1 MSEKE
6 KDMGHST
13 VRYSVTDGVGTVTLN
28 RPDSMNAIDADTH
41 VALQEVLRQADY
53 DPDAR
58 VIVLTGEGRAF
69 CAGGDIKGMK
79 GKTSFGDPSR
89 VLSVGRDLID
99 LLVRIETPL
108 IAKVNGSAV
117 GLGATIALYC
127 DVVCMDE
134 EARIGD
140 RHVNVGLVAGDG
152 GAAIWPMLV
161 GPAKAKEMLMT
172 GRLIS
177 GKEAEAIGLVA
188 YALPRDELAGK
199 VQEIANELKALPPYA
214 VKATRASVNK
224 LIQESTSSVLDLS
237 LAYEHLSMKTNDH
250 QEAVAAFMQ
259 KRQGVFHGN

>member
-1 MSEKE
+1 MEN
-6 KDMGHST
+6 ST
-13 VRYSVTDGVGTVTLN
+13 VSYRVSDGVGTITLN
-28 RPDSMNAIDADTH
+28 RPDVMNAIDADTH
-41 VALQEVLRQADY
+41 LALQHALKRADH
-53 DPDAR
+53 DPEAR

-69 CAGGDIKGMK
+69 CAGGDIKGMQ
-79 GKTSFGDPSR
+79 GKTAFGDPSR

-99 LLVRIETPL
+99 LLVRTETPL
-108 IAKVNGSAV
+108 IAKVNGSAI

-152 GAAIWPMLV
+152 GAAIWPLLV

-177 GKEAEAIGLVA
+177 GKEAETMGLIA
-188 YALPRDELAGK
+188 YALPGKELDSK
-199 VQEIANELKALPPYA
+199 VQEIADELKALPPYA

-224 LIQESTSSVLDLS
+224 LIQEATSSVLDLS

-250 QEAVAAFMQ
+250 QEAVSAFIE
-259 KRQGVFHGN
+259 KRPGNYHGY